1 MHSRCDLRGELVLA
15 RRRDKTSHPSWGPR
29 VPGLAWRTAARG
41 VHAAMPNPRV
51 RLLSLAQRQTI
62 PPAAFL
68 GIRAEVGTHGRP
80 PCGETVGT
88 PDAIGDSAPKK
99 NPKLKTSGR
108 KSIPGAKKSVETFE
122 TNTFEFQF
130 IFFLLLG
137 QFAPSCQ

>member
-80 PCGETVGT
+80 PCETAGT
-88 PDAIGDSAPKK
+88 PDAIGDSGAKK
-99 NPKLKTSGR
+99 NPQAENLRAQIISRSKKLKTD
-108 KSIPGAKKSVETFE
+108 VETFE
-122 TNTFEFQF
+122 TKFNEHF
-130 IFFLLLG
+130 
-137 QFAPSCQ
+137 